1 MQETLHLHPPSEMKK
16 SCFAYNSQT
25 SPSAKKYCGNYSCFQ
40 KLCFLWIRQQRG
52 QGWGAPLK
60 VTEALRTLDRRA
72 ALPDIPRQGVS
83 SMSRR
88 DKHVP
93 LSVPPEPFLFT
104 FLTLPL
110 SHESYVIK
118 CQLRDTSLVTW
129 EYCASQ
135 PCCWKSSRQAH
146 SICLDD
152 EHQEYFCRPDRVEE
166 NLSPNQHLF
175 SLVLYA
181 FALVFFLCVNS
192 IGGISFTV
200 CRCTGHCWTGGL
212 CLKPPDMAVLGANI
226 SLAKA
231 IAWGEVAECRRCTYT
246 ARNQVV
252 SQGCHGECT
261 VRCCS

>member
-1 MQETLHLHPPSEMKK
+1 MWIVGKKLFEWLCEADELQETLHLHPPSEMKK

-52 QGWGAPLK
+52 QGWGVPLK

-88 DKHVP
+88 DRHAP

-118 CQLRDTSLVTW
+118 CQLRDTSLVTS
-129 EYCASQ
+129 EHCASQ
-135 PCCWKSSRQAH
+135 PCCWKSSRHAH

-181 FALVFFLCVNS
+181 FALVVFCV
-192 IGGISFTV
+192 
-200 CRCTGHCWTGGL
+200 WTPLEGF
-212 CLKPPDMAVLGANI
+212 P
-226 SLAKA
+226 SLFVGVWA
-231 IAWGEVAECRRCTYT
+231 IAG
-246 ARNQVV
+246 
-252 SQGCHGECT
+252 QGGYVWSPQTWLCWEPT
-261 VRCCS
+261 VL